1 MSTTQQSMMQEGL
14 KALRAGKSAAA
25 AAVFEQ
31 MPGLGLAD
39 SASWFAL
46 AIAQAQLDKA
56 EQALVSVDKALE
68 LEPHN
73 LRALLFKAGHL
84 ERMGQPRRALSF
96 YNGALK
102 IAASYPQLPPD
113 IQQGLVTARQAGQR
127 AARNYET
134 YLLDTLAAKGMHPTR
149 SQRCLD
155 SLNITLGRKQE
166 ELQLQQ
172 PTRHYFPGL
181 PQKTFYEREE
191 FAWIPELEAKTGVI
205 REELLAMNP
214 SSDSF
219 RPYVER
225 NSTLPELN
233 QGDNVDSMNWSAC
246 YLRRDGEVVDE
257 VAKRCPQTMAA
268 IHKVPLCI
276 VPGQMP
282 SVLFSQLL
290 PGATIEPHHGAI
302 NSRLIC
308 HLPLVVPPNCGAL
321 KVGGQARS
329 WEEGKVLVFDDSVR
343 HEAWN
348 KSDALRVVLIFDIW
362 RPELDEEERQ
372 WVSALLEAVKT
383 YAES

>member
-1 MSTTQQSMMQEGL
+1 MSTTQQGMMQEGL
-14 KALRAGKSAAA
+14 KALRAGNVGAAESI
-25 AAVFEQ
+25 FEQ
-31 MPGLGLAD
+31 ILETGTAD
-39 SASWFAL
+39 SATWFAL

-56 EQALVSVDKALE
+56 EQALGAVDKALE

-73 LRALLFKAGHL
+73 LRAILFKAGHL
-84 ERMGQPRRALSF
+84 ERMGQSRRSLSF

-102 IAASYPQLPPD
+102 IAANYSQLSPD
-113 IQQGLVTARQAGQR
+113 IQQGLVTARQAGQK
-127 AARNYET
+127 AAKTYES
-134 YLLDTLAAKGMHPTR
+134 YLLDTLAAKGLHPTL
-149 SQRCLD
+149 SHRCLD
-155 SLNITLGRKQE
+155 SLEIIFGRKQE

-181 PQKTFYEREE
+181 PQKAFYEREE
-191 FAWIPELEAKTGVI
+191 FAWIHELEAKTDVI

-219 RPYVER
+219 KPYVER

-246 YLRRDGEVVDE
+246 YLRRDGEVVDAI
-257 VAKRCPQTMAA
+257 AKRCPQTMAA
-268 IHKVPLCI
+268 MQKVPLCI

-290 PGATIEPHHGAI
+290 PDAIIEPHHGAI

-308 HLPLVVPPNCGAL
+308 HLPLIVPPNCGAL
-321 KVGGQARS
+321 KVGGQARA
-329 WEEGKVLVFDDSVR
+329 WEEGKLLVFDDSVR

-372 WVSALLEAVKT
+372 WVSGLLEAVKT